1 MRTAADH
8 GKPMRVLEA
17 VESVNGAQKRVLG
30 DKVVRRFGDDLTGRT
45 FAVWGLAFKPNT
57 DDMREAPSRVL
68 ARELVSRGA
77 SLRMHD
83 PVSMAEARRVAGCRP
98 GRPALAVNVLMQAG
112 PAAARHA
119 ILQQLVDKIGETCNL
134 TMLSGDD
141 VVYLDRVETQ
151 WPLRMHLQPGSRVP
165 LHCTASGKLLLAFLP
180 SAQRQRLVASLPL
193 RAHSAHT
200 ITNAEALH
208 AELAETR
215 RRRLGVNNQENLE
228 GMIAVAVPV
237 MRNRNRACA
246 RLPCRCRWRA

>member
-1 MRTAADH
+1 MSNHSNAAAVRAFRILEILSAADGPLSLAAIVEAIELPKQTVH
-8 GKPMRVLEA
+8 RILKQLE
-17 VESVNGAQKRVLG
+17 S
-30 DKVVRRFGDDLTGRT
+30 T
-45 FAVWGLAFKPNT
+45 W
-57 DDMREAPSRVL
+57 
-68 ARELVSRGA
+68 LVSRTAGNRHYEC
-77 SLRMHD
+77 S
-83 PVSMAEARRVAGCRP
+83 SRVRQ
-98 GRPALAVNVLMQAG
+98 LAVNVLMQAG

-119 ILQQLVDKIGETCNL
+119 ILQQLVDKVGETCNL

-200 ITNAEALH
+200 ITSAEALD

-228 GMIAVAVPV
+228 GMIALAVPV
-237 MRNRNRACA
+237 MRNRSRACA
-246 RLPCRCRWRA
+246 AIAVQVPMARMTMAQLMAFVPDLRLAAAEMVKTFCE